1 LNVKKQQQKR
11 SKNSPGVGSRYVAN
25 PLVVAFA
32 TRLKEWRQG
41 KGLTLKIMSADTGLS
56 MAIVCEWEHGHRFPS
71 VDHLLAVSKYTGIP
85 AHDLI
90 RPVKGAA
97 AKKGRTR

>member
-1 LNVKKQQQKR
+1 MKKKQQKR
-11 SKNSPGVGSRYVAN
+11 AKTSPGVRRPGGENPIVA
-25 PLVVAFA
+25 AFA
-32 TRLKEWRQG
+32 VRLKEWRQG

-71 VDHLLAVSKYTGIP
+71 VDHLWAVSEYTGIP

-90 RPVKGAA
+90 RPVKSARV
-97 AKKGRTR
+97 KNSRGR